1 MSAELKS
8 LIEAAVRNVVAEQF
22 SLGLSSG
29 SLRRLDVERGTTE
42 DGRQYC
48 WGYWDT
54 YTNSLKPE
62 FNSMLTGY
70 IRRIGVRKTEYK
82 NKKSN
87 QLLVEVSAGP
97 TLYRIKA
104 GLESAAGKNL
114 VCAIAV
120 LSKERLA
127 RPVSIS
133 VRPGDDD
140 KVVLVTLF
148 QKDEMVR
155 GLPWPGDANAL
166 RTAYKRAKQHLEVL
180 KFDENGRV
188 ARN

>member
-1 MSAELKS
+1 M
-8 LIEAAVRNVVAEQF
+8 AEQF

-29 SLRRLDVERGTTE
+29 SLRRLDIERGTTE

-54 YTNSLKPE
+54 YANSLKPE
-62 FNSMLTGY
+62 FNTMLTGY
-70 IRRIGVRKTEYK
+70 IRRIGVRQTEYK
-82 NKKSN
+82 SKKSN
-87 QLLVEVSAGP
+87 QLLIEVLAGP
-97 TLYRIKA
+97 TSYRIKA

-120 LSKERLA
+120 LTQERLA
-127 RPVSIS
+127 KPVSIR

-148 QKDEMVR
+148 QGDEMVR
-155 GLPWPGDANAL
+155 GLPWPGDVTAL
-166 RTAYKRAKQHLEVL
+166 RTAYKRAKQHLEVMQ
-180 KFDENGRV
+180 FDENGRV
-188 ARN
+188 IRN